1 MMPDFATVLVPL
13 SLLLCTSEA
22 SAQQRCVAS
31 QYHLPPSIAEE
42 LRPYLLCALI
52 HEHGDTGAVVNGTHV
67 LMHGPGFEACGDVR
81 THAFKAAYLHLAP
94 TIQDPRA
101 RQDFLYAE
109 FKKAD
114 AFLLD
119 ATNRDDLSIGEEP
132 TAPPC
137 RASAENGTNK

>member
-1 MMPDFATVLVPL
+1 MMPEFARVLVPL
-13 SLLLCTSEA
+13 SLLLGTSAA
-22 SAQQRCVAS
+22 SAQQRCVS
-31 QYHLPPSIAEE
+31 SHYRLPPSIAED

-67 LMHGPGFEACGDVR
+67 LMHGPGFDACGDVR
-81 THAFKAAYLHLAP
+81 TRAFNAAYLHL
-94 TIQDPRA
+94 TSIIQDPRA

-109 FKKAD
+109 FEKAD

-137 RASAENGTNK
+137 SAGAENGTSK